1 MLFPT
6 PEYALFFLVV
16 FAAAWASRRSLCL
29 HKALLLLA
37 SYFFYGYWDWRF
49 LPLLVGISL
58 VAAVVGRR
66 LQVEARPAVRK
77 AFLATGV
84 TLALSG
90 LAVFK
95 YLGFASAAVVQ
106 LLDLL
111 GLRHTP
117 VAIPEIAL
125 PVGVSFFVFHGISLM
140 VDAWRGRIPV
150 RVTYLDSL
158 LYVAF
163 FPQLVA
169 GPILRASNFLPQL
182 AKPPDPA
189 SVDAARALELIVVG
203 LAKKVLVASYLAT
216 QLVDPVFASPMEHTG
231 LEALLGVYAYAGQ
244 IYCDFSG
251 YTDMAIGSALLLG
264 YRFPEN
270 FDSPYH
276 ATSPQD
282 FWHRWHI
289 SLSSWLRDYLFIPL
303 GGSKKG
309 PNRTLVNLALTMVL
323 GGLWHGAAW
332 TFVIWGAF
340 HGAGLI
346 VHRLWSQWEA
356 PAVVRLRES
365 AAWTWGSR
373 LLCFHFVCLGWVL
386 FRAPTLE
393 ATGEMLAA
401 IASPW
406 TTGPWLS
413 ALIVLTV
420 ALGVLGTWFPMAWRE
435 AARAQFA
442 KLPVTAQGALFAL
455 VVLAIETAG
464 PTGIAPF
471 IYFQF

>member
-16 FAAAWASRRSLCL
+16 FAAAWATRRDLFT
-29 HKALLLLA
+29 HKTLLLGA
-37 SYFFYGYWDWRF
+37 SYFFYGFWDWRF
-49 LPLLVGISL
+49 LPLLIGISL

-66 LQVEARPAVRK
+66 LQVEDRPGVRK
-77 AFLATGV
+77 AFLAGGV
-84 TLALSG
+84 SLALSA

-117 VAIPEIAL
+117 VSLPEVAL

-140 VDAWRGRIPV
+140 VDAWRGKIPV
-150 RVTYLDSL
+150 RITYLDSL

-169 GPILRASNFLPQL
+169 GPILRASSFLPQL
-182 AKPPDPA
+182 STLPDP
-189 SVDAARALELIVVG
+189 STIDAARALELILVG

-216 QLVDPVFASPMEHTG
+216 KLVDPVFASPAEHSG

-264 YRFPEN
+264 YRFPGN

-276 ATSPQD
+276 ATSPQE

-303 GGSKKG
+303 GGSRLG
-309 PNRTLVNLALTMVL
+309 PNRTLVNLALTMIL

-332 TFVIWGAF
+332 TFVLWGVF

-346 VHRLWSQWEA
+346 VHRLWSQLQA
-356 PAVVRLRES
+356 PAVVQLRQS
-365 AAWTWGSR
+365 AIWPWVARVLT
-373 LLCFHFVCLGWVL
+373 FHFVCLGWIL

-393 ATGEMLAA
+393 ATGEVLSA

-406 TTGPWLS
+406 SSGPWLN
-413 ALIVLTV
+413 ALILLTIG
-420 ALGVLGTWFPMAWRE
+420 AAVLGTWLPDSWRT
-435 AARAQFA
+435 AARTRFA
-442 KLPVTAQGALFAL
+442 RMPVTAQGALFAL
-455 VVLAIETAG
+455 LVLVIEAAG